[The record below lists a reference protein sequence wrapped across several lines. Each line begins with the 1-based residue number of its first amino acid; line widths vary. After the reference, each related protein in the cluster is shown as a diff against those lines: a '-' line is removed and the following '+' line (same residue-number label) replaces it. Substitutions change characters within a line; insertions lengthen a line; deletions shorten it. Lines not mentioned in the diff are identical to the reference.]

1 MIISTVITIIV
12 IIVIV
17 VVIFVVTKNAFFFS
31 DKESR
36 NLGFVSIKSLHR
48 AALVLALL
56 SFEHPQTFDLA
67 AYYINL
73 SFPTFYILA
82 PYLLIDHPS

>member
-1 MIISTVITIIV
+1 MIISIVITIIV

-17 VVIFVVTKNAFFFS
+17 IVIFALKKMNFFS

>member
-17 VVIFVVTKNAFFFS
+17 IFVVIKNAFFS

>member
-1 MIISTVITIIV
+1 MIISIVITIIV

-17 VVIFVVTKNAFFFS
+17 IVIFAVKKMNFFS

-36 NLGFVSIKSLHR
+36 NLGFVSIKSLHW

-56 SFEHPQTFDLA
+56 LFEHPQTFDSA
-67 AYYINL
+67 VCYINL
-73 SFPTFYILA
+73 SFLIIYILG